1 MSIPASFLH
10 TFPATSATSDP
21 TPEPSTPPPRSPL
34 PNPSVLQQDN
44 LQVEYNLGELR
55 RATRANLRALAALE
69 TPTAP
74 PRREHVRRHPYRLIP
89 AVPQG
94 LRRRPGNPDSDIG
107 RSLLFHTL
115 DHPHTRRQVEDYFDM
130 AGDERSQAA
139 YTRMRLTDEARRRAT
154 RARLAA
160 EEILLAATAAEFRAQ
175 DMVEESLHLIAL
187 GHVSFRE
194 ANGRPIQGGVLQ
206 PLNIVPVPL
215 DIGQP
220 PAPAPPTPSPRY
232 VPRSLPPSPTGTPYH
247 YTTPSSTPEP
257 RSRYV
262 TPWPEEVPVDQ
273 RHLWSRATEYEDWAA
288 RDDPPR
294 GTADVPI
301 DVDEGGDSDEENRR
315 V

>member
-1 MSIPASFLH
+1 MSVPTSFLH
-10 TFPATSATSDP
+10 TFPAAP
-21 TPEPSTPPPRSPL
+21 VAPPSPL
-34 PNPSVLQQDN
+34 PFAPDPSVLQQDN
-44 LQVEYNLGELR
+44 LRVEYNLGELR
-55 RATRANLRALAALE
+55 RATRANLRTLIALE

-74 PRREHVRRHPYRLIP
+74 PRRQYLRHSPYTVLP
-89 AVPQG
+89 AVPEG

-115 DHPHTRRQVEDYFDM
+115 DHPHTRRQVEDYFD
-130 AGDERSQAA
+130 AVSDERSQAA

-154 RARLAA
+154 RARIAA
-160 EEILLAATAAEFRAQ
+160 EATLLAANRAEIRAR

-187 GHVSFRE
+187 GHASFRE
-194 ANGRPIQGGVLQ
+194 AHGRPIQGGVLQ
-206 PLNIVPVPL
+206 PLDVPPVPL

-220 PAPAPPTPSPRY
+220 PAPQPVPHSPSPRY
-232 VPRSLPPSPTGTPYH
+232 VPQSLPPSPTGTPYH

-257 RSRYV
+257 RSRHV
-262 TPWPEEVPVDQ
+262 TPWPDEVPIEQ
-273 RHLWSRATEYEDWAA
+273 RRTWTRATEYEDWAA

-301 DVDEGGDSDEENRR
+301 NVDEDEDEDVENRR